1 MILLLVIGFL
11 CWSFQSV
18 HAIDY
23 DTTELDQLIEN
34 AHLIVHGEIIAVDS
48 EFVDVKIHEIVKA
61 TFAEQRIR
69 ITKFEN
75 WTCAWRW
82 SEYTLGQTV
91 LFFLNKSELTG
102 QWHPMGAG
110 NEGEMP
116 IEGGRVFYKSF
127 GSKPFCENEKHELRD
142 GDIYGCDFDLQQA
155 IEGIPTLSRLF
166 ITAKRRGEGLG
177 EELVRMMSQML
188 FEKEQIHEIQL
199 YVFEFN
205 TAARK
210 CYEKVGFTIR
220 QKETTYLKV
229 EGEVWTRLKM
239 KLTRKEFEMSQ
250 AELSEPSFK

>member
-1 MILLLVIGFL
+1 MSSMLLSPFKVEHFPLFSSWFETAKNLYVFGGPQFTFPL
-11 CWSFQSV
+11 DEQQLQAYSADQDK
-18 HAIDY
+18 HAY
-23 DTTELDQLIEN
+23 C
-34 AHLIVHGEIIAVDS
+34 VVDKTSNETVGHCEFNYS
-48 EFVDVKIHEIVKA
+48 EE
-61 TFAEQRIR
+61 
-69 ITKFEN
+69 
-75 WTCAWRW
+75 
-82 SEYTLGQTV
+82 
-91 LFFLNKSELTG
+91 
-102 QWHPMGAG
+102 
-110 NEGEMP
+110 
-116 IEGGRVFYKSF
+116 
-127 GSKPFCENEKHELRD
+127 
-142 GDIYGCDFDLQQA
+142 
-155 IEGIPTLSRLF
+155 IPTLSRLF

-250 AELSEPSFK
+250 AELSEPSFT